1 MDSANRNKIFKPP
14 NPWTMSLLA
23 LLREIYDA
31 PNIKLNW
38 KFEIENVFK
47 VFELN
52 MRSDTIK
59 VTNLLKDRVVV
70 NNVAPS
76 ISATSLPSAAGAGI
90 AGDKPDEGARGTD
103 YASDARHGEVPPSA
117 SPPPTGGG
125 NTCVT
130 PATAFISAVRKMRF
144 DLLSADD
151 RTVYSCFIAAPADV
165 GGFPLVPVINPNI
178 VLFQQFPR
186 LTQYVAM
193 AIDRATREI
202 INPVVDRSVT
212 IASVTAQQLVTK
224 DYNFEPDENKMR
236 RGAHQMVRER
246 GVHDVLLMS
255 WCWWS

>member
-1 MDSANRNKIFKPP
+1 M
-14 NPWTMSLLA
+14 
-23 LLREIYDA
+23 
-31 PNIKLNW
+31 
-38 KFEIENVFK
+38 
-47 VFELN
+47 
-52 MRSDTIK
+52 
-59 VTNLLKDRVVV
+59 
-70 NNVAPS
+70 
-76 ISATSLPSAAGAGI
+76 
-90 AGDKPDEGARGTD
+90 
-103 YASDARHGEVPPSA
+103 
-117 SPPPTGGG
+117 
-125 NTCVT
+125 T